1 MLKPAQ
7 FREYQ
12 IRIYDKSEDR
22 QDDAATEQIVT

>member
-12 IRIYDKSEDR
+12 IRIYDKSKDR
-22 QDDAATEQIVT
+22 QDDAANEQIVK